1 MKGVYQQS
9 LKDCGVA
16 CLLTIIKYY
25 KGNNTFENVRYLTK
39 CNNNGTSALNIV
51 NASKK
56 LGFDCKGIKCNYEYL
71 EKIVM
76 PCICHIE
83 LFNGYNHF
91 IVLNKVNK
99 KYVKVF
105 DPEKGNKKLL
115 KEEFNKIW
123 TKNVIELIPNRKLDV
138 IQTEKNNLLKK
149 IIKKNIYL
157 YLFILILSFIFLC
170 LNILNNYY
178 FKTLLDNN
186 NYIYILI
193 IFVIIILLKEISNFI
208 RNKIIMKLQ
217 YNVETYLYNNTH
229 KKLLSLPIYYF
240 NSRSKGDI
248 ITKFYDLEYI
258 KDLLIQVPFTLFID
272 LFLIIITILILYFI
286 NSTLLKMF
294 FLIIILYVL
303 ILKIF
308 NKKIKNMVMINQEKN
323 SFKNS
328 ILLENI
334 NNIYSIKN
342 MNIENYRNNIF
353 NKSLISYC
361 DNVKNYE
368 KKYNFIILMKNLVL
382 YIGTAYIIF
391 YGIILTK
398 NEIILLS
405 ELILFNSLIIYIVEP
420 LNNLF
425 NIIPLL
431 KNSINA
437 LKRIDEIFL
446 IENKVKNEKI
456 IKYDITINNLCFSY
470 DGYKNIL
477 KNFSY
482 YIKEN
487 EKLVVIGDSGIG
499 KSTLFKI
506 INSEYEIENNMIY
519 IGSKDINLIDTSN
532 VISYVSQDEKLF
544 NDTLYNNIV
553 LNNDYKEMD
562 EILKITGINKL
573 LYKKNINLDTLIG
586 QEGLNLSK
594 GERQRIIL
602 ARVLLKKSKIL
613 ILDEALNGIDEVEKK
628 NILKSIKEKFN
639 DKTIIYITHNIN
651 ICNIFDQVLNFN
663 QKEVL

>member
-76 PCICHIE
+76 PCICHIK

-149 IIKKNIYL
+149 IIKENIYL

-303 ILKIF
+303 ILEIF

-361 DNVKNYE
+361 DSVKNYE

-613 ILDEALNGIDEVEKK
+613 ILDEALNGIDEVEEK

>member
-149 IIKKNIYL
+149 IIKENIYL

-553 LNNDYKEMD
+553 LNNDCKEMN

-613 ILDEALNGIDEVEKK
+613 ILDEALNGIDEVEEK

-651 ICNIFDQVLNFN
+651 ICNIFDKVLNFN

>member
-149 IIKKNIYL
+149 IIKENVYL

-361 DNVKNYE
+361 DSVKNYE

-431 KNSINA
+431 KNSKNA

-613 ILDEALNGIDEVEKK
+613 ILDEALNGIDEVEEK

>member
-76 PCICHIE
+76 PCICHIK

-149 IIKKNIYL
+149 IIKENVYL

-229 KKLLSLPIYYF
+229 RKLLSLPIYYF

-303 ILKIF
+303 ILEIF

-361 DNVKNYE
+361 DSVKNYE

-613 ILDEALNGIDEVEKK
+613 ILDEALNGIDEVEEK

>member
-361 DNVKNYE
+361 DSVKNYE

-613 ILDEALNGIDEVEKK
+613 ILDEALNGIDEVEEK

-651 ICNIFDQVLNFN
+651 ICNIFDKVLNFN

>member
-149 IIKKNIYL
+149 IIKENIYL

-361 DNVKNYE
+361 DSVKNYE

-431 KNSINA
+431 KNSLNA

-553 LNNDYKEMD
+553 LNNDCKEMD

-613 ILDEALNGIDEVEKK
+613 ILDEALNGIDEVEEK

-651 ICNIFDQVLNFN
+651 ICNIFDKVLNFN

>member
-56 LGFDCKGIKCNYEYL
+56 LGFDCKGIRCNYEYL

-76 PCICHIE
+76 PCICHIK

-149 IIKKNIYL
+149 IIKENVYL

-361 DNVKNYE
+361 DSVKNYE

-613 ILDEALNGIDEVEKK
+613 ILDEALNGIDEIEEK

-651 ICNIFDQVLNFN
+651 ICNIFDKVLNFN

>member
-361 DNVKNYE
+361 DSVKNYE

-446 IENKVKNEKI
+446 IENKEKNEKI

-613 ILDEALNGIDEVEKK
+613 ILDEALNGIDEVEEK

-651 ICNIFDQVLNFN
+651 ICNIFDKVLNFN

>member
-149 IIKKNIYL
+149 IIKENIYL

-361 DNVKNYE
+361 DSVKNYE

-446 IENKVKNEKI
+446 IENKIKNEKI

-613 ILDEALNGIDEVEKK
+613 ILDEALNGIDEVEEK

-651 ICNIFDQVLNFN
+651 ICNIFDKVLNFN

>member
-1 MKGVYQQS
+1 
-9 LKDCGVA
+9 
-16 CLLTIIKYY
+16 
-25 KGNNTFENVRYLTK
+25 
-39 CNNNGTSALNIV
+39 
-51 NASKK
+51 
-56 LGFDCKGIKCNYEYL
+56 
-71 EKIVM
+71 
-76 PCICHIE
+76 
-83 LFNGYNHF
+83 
-91 IVLNKVNK
+91 
-99 KYVKVF
+99 
-105 DPEKGNKKLL
+105 
-115 KEEFNKIW
+115 
-123 TKNVIELIPNRKLDV
+123 
-138 IQTEKNNLLKK
+138 
-149 IIKKNIYL
+149 
-157 YLFILILSFIFLC
+157 
-170 LNILNNYY
+170 
-178 FKTLLDNN
+178 
-186 NYIYILI
+186 
-193 IFVIIILLKEISNFI
+193 
-208 RNKIIMKLQ
+208 
-217 YNVETYLYNNTH
+217 
-229 KKLLSLPIYYF
+229 
-240 NSRSKGDI
+240 
-248 ITKFYDLEYI
+248 
-258 KDLLIQVPFTLFID
+258 
-272 LFLIIITILILYFI
+272 
-286 NSTLLKMF
+286 
-294 FLIIILYVL
+294 
-303 ILKIF
+303 
-308 NKKIKNMVMINQEKN
+308 
-323 SFKNS
+323 
-328 ILLENI
+328 
-334 NNIYSIKN
+334 
-342 MNIENYRNNIF
+342 
-353 NKSLISYC
+353 
-361 DNVKNYE
+361 
-368 KKYNFIILMKNLVL
+368 MKNLVL

-613 ILDEALNGIDEVEKK
+613 ILDEALNGIDEVEEK

-651 ICNIFDQVLNFN
+651 ICNIFDKVLNFN

>member
-149 IIKKNIYL
+149 IIKENIYL

-303 ILKIF
+303 ILEIF
-308 NKKIKNMVMINQEKN
+308 NKKIKNMVMTNQEKN

-361 DNVKNYE
+361 DSVKNYE

-613 ILDEALNGIDEVEKK
+613 ILDEALNGIDEVEEK

-651 ICNIFDQVLNFN
+651 ICNIFDKVLNFN

>member
-76 PCICHIE
+76 PCICHIK

-149 IIKKNIYL
+149 IIKENIYL

-361 DNVKNYE
+361 DSVKNYE

-613 ILDEALNGIDEVEKK
+613 ILDEALNGIDEVEEK

-651 ICNIFDQVLNFN
+651 ICNIFDKVLNFN

>member
-76 PCICHIE
+76 PCICHIK

-149 IIKKNIYL
+149 IIKENIYL

-303 ILKIF
+303 ILEIF

-361 DNVKNYE
+361 DSVKNYE
-368 KKYNFIILMKNLVL
+368 KKYNFIVLMKNLVL

-398 NEIILLS
+398 NKIILLS

-446 IENKVKNEKI
+446 IENKVKNKKI

-544 NDTLYNNIV
+544 NDTLHNNIV
-553 LNNDYKEMD
+553 LNNDCKEMD

-613 ILDEALNGIDEVEKK
+613 ILDEALNGIDEVEEK

-651 ICNIFDQVLNFN
+651 ICNIFDKVLNFN

>member
-149 IIKKNIYL
+149 IIKENIYL

-258 KDLLIQVPFTLFID
+258 KDLLIQVPFNLFIY
-272 LFLIIITILILYFI
+272 LFLIIIIILILYFI

-361 DNVKNYE
+361 DSVKNYE

-613 ILDEALNGIDEVEKK
+613 ILDEALNGIDEVEEK

-651 ICNIFDQVLNFN
+651 ICNIFDKVLNFN

>member
-149 IIKKNIYL
+149 IIKENIYL

-303 ILKIF
+303 ILEIF

-361 DNVKNYE
+361 DSVKNYE

-437 LKRIDEIFL
+437 LKRIDEMFL

-613 ILDEALNGIDEVEKK
+613 ILDEALNGIDEVEEK

-651 ICNIFDQVLNFN
+651 ICNIFDKVLNFN

>member
-76 PCICHIE
+76 PCICHIK
-83 LFNGYNHF
+83 LYNGYNHF

-149 IIKKNIYL
+149 IIKENIYL

-303 ILKIF
+303 ILEIF

-342 MNIENYRNNIF
+342 MKIENYRNNIF

-361 DNVKNYE
+361 DSVKNYE
-368 KKYNFIILMKNLVL
+368 KKYNFIILIKNLVL

-398 NEIILLS
+398 NKIILLS

-544 NDTLYNNIV
+544 NDTLHNNIV
-553 LNNDYKEMD
+553 LNNDCKEMD

-613 ILDEALNGIDEVEKK
+613 ILDEALNGIDEVEEK

>member
-71 EKIVM
+71 EKFVM
-76 PCICHIE
+76 PCICHIQ

-553 LNNDYKEMD
+553 LNNDCKEMN

-613 ILDEALNGIDEVEKK
+613 ILDEALNGIDEVEEK

-651 ICNIFDQVLNFN
+651 ICNIFDKVLNFN

>member
-9 LKDCGVA
+9 SKDCGVA

-76 PCICHIE
+76 PCICHIK

-149 IIKKNIYL
+149 IIKENIYL

-208 RNKIIMKLQ
+208 RNKVIMKLQ

-303 ILKIF
+303 ILEIF

-361 DNVKNYE
+361 DSVKNYE

-398 NEIILLS
+398 NKIILLS

-544 NDTLYNNIV
+544 NDTLHNNIV
-553 LNNDYKEMD
+553 LNNDCKEMD
-562 EILKITGINKL
+562 EILKITGIKKL

-613 ILDEALNGIDEVEKK
+613 ILDEALNGIDEVEEK

-651 ICNIFDQVLNFN
+651 ICNIFDKVLNFN

>member
-76 PCICHIE
+76 PCICHIK

-149 IIKKNIYL
+149 IIKENVYL

-361 DNVKNYE
+361 DSVKNYE

-398 NEIILLS
+398 NKIILLS

-420 LNNLF
+420 LNSLF

-613 ILDEALNGIDEVEKK
+613 ILDEALNGIDEVEEK

-651 ICNIFDQVLNFN
+651 ICNIFDKVLNFN

>member
-76 PCICHIE
+76 PCICHIK

-149 IIKKNIYL
+149 IIKENIYL

-217 YNVETYLYNNTH
+217 YNVETFLYNNTH

-303 ILKIF
+303 ILEIF

-361 DNVKNYE
+361 DSVKNYE

-613 ILDEALNGIDEVEKK
+613 ILDEALNGIDEVEEK

-651 ICNIFDQVLNFN
+651 ICNIFDKVLNFN

>member
-105 DPEKGNKKLL
+105 DPEKGNKELL

-446 IENKVKNEKI
+446 
-456 IKYDITINNLCFSY
+456 F
-470 DGYKNIL
+470 
-477 KNFSY
+477 
-482 YIKEN
+482 
-487 EKLVVIGDSGIG
+487 
-499 KSTLFKI
+499 
-506 INSEYEIENNMIY
+506 
-519 IGSKDINLIDTSN
+519 
-532 VISYVSQDEKLF
+532 
-544 NDTLYNNIV
+544 
-553 LNNDYKEMD
+553 
-562 EILKITGINKL
+562 
-573 LYKKNINLDTLIG
+573 
-586 QEGLNLSK
+586 
-594 GERQRIIL
+594 
-602 ARVLLKKSKIL
+602 
-613 ILDEALNGIDEVEKK
+613 
-628 NILKSIKEKFN
+628 
-639 DKTIIYITHNIN
+639 
-651 ICNIFDQVLNFN
+651 
-663 QKEVL
+663 

>member
-1 MKGVYQQS
+1 
-9 LKDCGVA
+9 
-16 CLLTIIKYY
+16 
-25 KGNNTFENVRYLTK
+25 
-39 CNNNGTSALNIV
+39 
-51 NASKK
+51 
-56 LGFDCKGIKCNYEYL
+56 
-71 EKIVM
+71 
-76 PCICHIE
+76 
-83 LFNGYNHF
+83 
-91 IVLNKVNK
+91 
-99 KYVKVF
+99 
-105 DPEKGNKKLL
+105 
-115 KEEFNKIW
+115 
-123 TKNVIELIPNRKLDV
+123 
-138 IQTEKNNLLKK
+138 
-149 IIKKNIYL
+149 
-157 YLFILILSFIFLC
+157 
-170 LNILNNYY
+170 
-178 FKTLLDNN
+178 
-186 NYIYILI
+186 
-193 IFVIIILLKEISNFI
+193 
-208 RNKIIMKLQ
+208 MKLQ

-303 ILKIF
+303 ILEIF

-361 DNVKNYE
+361 DSVKNYE

-613 ILDEALNGIDEVEKK
+613 ILDEALNGIDEVEEK

-651 ICNIFDQVLNFN
+651 ICNIFDKVLNFN

>member
-105 DPEKGNKKLL
+105 DSEKGNKKLL

-138 IQTEKNNLLKK
+138 IQTEKNNKLKK

>member
-76 PCICHIE
+76 PCICHIK

-149 IIKKNIYL
+149 IIKENVYL

-294 FLIIILYVL
+294 F
-303 ILKIF
+303 F
-308 NKKIKNMVMINQEKN
+308 
-323 SFKNS
+323 
-328 ILLENI
+328 
-334 NNIYSIKN
+334 
-342 MNIENYRNNIF
+342 
-353 NKSLISYC
+353 
-361 DNVKNYE
+361 
-368 KKYNFIILMKNLVL
+368 
-382 YIGTAYIIF
+382 
-391 YGIILTK
+391 
-398 NEIILLS
+398 
-405 ELILFNSLIIYIVEP
+405 
-420 LNNLF
+420 
-425 NIIPLL
+425 
-431 KNSINA
+431 
-437 LKRIDEIFL
+437 
-446 IENKVKNEKI
+446 
-456 IKYDITINNLCFSY
+456 
-470 DGYKNIL
+470 
-477 KNFSY
+477 
-482 YIKEN
+482 
-487 EKLVVIGDSGIG
+487 
-499 KSTLFKI
+499 
-506 INSEYEIENNMIY
+506 
-519 IGSKDINLIDTSN
+519 
-532 VISYVSQDEKLF
+532 
-544 NDTLYNNIV
+544 
-553 LNNDYKEMD
+553 
-562 EILKITGINKL
+562 
-573 LYKKNINLDTLIG
+573 
-586 QEGLNLSK
+586 
-594 GERQRIIL
+594 
-602 ARVLLKKSKIL
+602 
-613 ILDEALNGIDEVEKK
+613 
-628 NILKSIKEKFN
+628 
-639 DKTIIYITHNIN
+639 
-651 ICNIFDQVLNFN
+651 
-663 QKEVL
+663 

>member
-149 IIKKNIYL
+149 IIKENIYL

-303 ILKIF
+303 ILEIF

-361 DNVKNYE
+361 DSVKNYE

-613 ILDEALNGIDEVEKK
+613 ILDEALNGIDEVEEK

-651 ICNIFDQVLNFN
+651 ICNIFDKVLNFN

>member
-105 DPEKGNKKLL
+105 YPEKGNKKLL

-149 IIKKNIYL
+149 IIKENIYL

-361 DNVKNYE
+361 DSVKNYE

-613 ILDEALNGIDEVEKK
+613 ILDEALNGIDEVEEK